1 VSLVRNLILTVDVTH
16 RRVVTLAVR
25 LFGDNEDLAVR
36 QRLTDFLRQARAVTL
51 SWMRKLKDILAR
63 NTDDE
68 KNAYYQGLVLE
79 MAAVCRMTYDLDRVD
94 VTCLLCTPEDASTLV
109 ECAVALN
116 ENQPSTMDRAPPRLR
131 ELICRDRRLAHKLET
146 PLRDLL
152 LRSRSGFD
160 SALSSIWPDYRA
172 GTSTRDQNSWIYTR
186 TLGDTDGAAQVVHYN
201 LYDGTLL
208 VDGKPLGRLPRSI
221 SSHETYVRTFG
232 QVGVQ
237 LVPRSIVTD
246 PLMLRVEL
254 V

>member
-1 VSLVRNLILTVDVTH
+1 MRNLSLTANVTD
-16 RRVVTLAVR
+16 RGVVTLALR
-25 LFGDNEDLAVR
+25 LFGDNEDFTVR
-36 QRLTDFLRQARAVTL
+36 QRLTDLLRQARAVTL
-51 SWMRKLKDILAR
+51 SWLRKLKDILAW

-79 MAAVCRMTYDLDRVD
+79 MAAICRMTYDLDRVD
-94 VTCLLCTPEDASTLV
+94 VTCLLCTAEDASTLV
-109 ECAVALN
+109 ECAVALS
-116 ENQPSTMDRAPPRLR
+116 ENQPSTLDHAPPHLR

-146 PLRDLL
+146 PLHDLL
-152 LRSRSGFD
+152 LRFRSGFD

-172 GTSTRDQNSWIYTR
+172 GTSAREQNSWIYTR
-186 TLGDTDGAAQVVHYN
+186 TLADTDGAAQVVHYN

-237 LVPRSIVTD
+237 LLVVLRSITD
-246 PLMLRVEL
+246 PFMLRVEL